1 MKKVFVGMAIL
12 GAFTFASCK
21 KDYHCHCMYDVAGTA
36 TEVEYDYQ
44 NISKSDAESA
54 CNTAQTS
61 LQTTDANAS
70 CVLE

>member
-1 MKKVFVGMAIL
+1 MKKVFIGMAVL

-44 NISKSDAESA
+44 KVSKADAETA
-54 CNTAQTS
+54 CTAAESS
-61 LQTTDANAS
+61 LQITDASAS
-70 CVLE
+70 CELE